1 MTEDKQTVVYQVD
14 DHDILTYFNKEWDI
28 FAAEN
33 HSPAMYSAKVDHT
46 SLWAYIHDF
55 ETKQIHKALLAR
67 VRADRHLRQL
77 PFRCDSPDMRRYMEM
92 DIIHVGQG
100 TVEYQCRTIHTEKR
114 QPVPASPE
122 AVQPQGPFLR
132 MCSWC
137 NKMDGGHD
145 SWLEIEDAVVALDL
159 LGREI
164 LPPISH
170 TMCDHCLA
178 ALEGKG

>member
-1 MTEDKQTVVYQVD
+1 MTEDKPEVVYRINA
-14 DHDILTYFNKEWDI
+14 HDILISFNKEWDI

-33 HSPAMYSAKVDHT
+33 HSPAMHSEKVGHT
-46 SLWAYIHDF
+46 SIWAYIHDF
-55 ETKQIHKALLAR
+55 ETKHIHETLLTR
-67 VRADRHLRQL
+67 VRADRQLWQL
-77 PFRCDSPDMRRYMEM
+77 PFRCDSPEMRRFMEM

-100 TVEYQCRTIHTEKR
+100 TVEYRCRTLHTEKR
-114 QPVPASPE
+114 QPLPPSPH

-137 NKMDGGHD
+137 KKMDGGHD
-145 SWLEIEDAVVALDL
+145 AWLEIEDAVVALDL
-159 LGREI
+159 LGRDT

-178 ALEGKG
+178 TLESKT